1 MCGSIPKGKAR
12 PPASDADFTPVRPVV
27 DRTITWFNREYE
39 VNDMKTR
46 TEIAPGICNFDAIV
60 TAETEDSQNVTFEFE
75 TECQTIKEF
84 ADQLSQISPVDA
96 IATLGPEENPVLAI
110 GRKLLQTKGCCDAC
124 IVPAATAKIMQ
135 VAAGLA
141 LPKDVSLTIA
151 RE

>member
-1 MCGSIPKGKAR
+1 M
-12 PPASDADFTPVRPVV
+12 
-27 DRTITWFNREYE
+27 TI
-39 VNDMKTR
+39 K
-46 TEIAPGICNFDAIV
+46 TEIAPGICNFDAVV
-60 TAETEDSQNVTFEFE
+60 TAQTEDSQHVSFEFV
-75 TECQTIKEF
+75 TECQTMKEF
-84 ADQLSQISPVDA
+84 SRQVAEISPVDA

-141 LPKDVSLTIA
+141 LPKDASLTVS